1 MPKVKKDKEAMQKRG
16 DILFNLRKKRNVKQ
30 STVADILGIS
40 QQAYLKYEHG
50 DADPTIDALIILS
63 DFYNV
68 SIECLLG
75 LEKIKEPD
83 VLTRLAQEF
92 NLNELEK
99 VIVQAYIA
107 ISPKERSKFIETIA
121 NFAKSEETSQQV
133 SEQPQIVQQS
143 EPVLIQQVPQIESTQ
158 SQWRITA
165 RRIDGQYE
173 SRLATPEEVEKLKQ
187 LENDPEPD
195 F

>member
-16 DILFNLRKKRNVKQ
+16 DILLDLRKKRNIKQ

-50 DADPTIDALIILS
+50 EADPTIDALIVLS

-68 SIECLLG
+68 SIEYLLG

-83 VLTRLAQEF
+83 VLTRLVQEF
-92 NLNELEK
+92 NLTEIEK

-107 ISPKERSKFIETIA
+107 INPKEREKFIKAIENVVKQQDAESNSTI
-121 NFAKSEETSQQV
+121 S
-133 SEQPQIVQQS
+133 P
-143 EPVLIQQVPQIESTQ
+143 IQQTTNESPLVYCGTVGEELE
-158 SQWRITA
+158 RRKREEKAIHKDTA
-165 RRIDGQYE
+165 
-173 SRLATPEEVEKLKQ
+173 
-187 LENDPEPD
+187 
-195 F
+195 